1 MDQRLLST
9 VYHTGTDQPGGGPW
23 TQPPNLSGPRRVGL
37 LAAYN
42 SAFRL
47 GDAQGGFYNQG
58 KTVAP
63 LRPGAAA
70 MVTYADGRVD
80 VGAWGTDV
88 AMSASVVSVRENLR
102 LVIDKGAVVP
112 DINDNSGERWGQTLS
127 QKAYVWRTGVGVAA
141 NGDVVF
147 AAGNSLS
154 APTLAQLLLE
164 GGAVR
169 AMELDINPAWTS
181 FNLYGSAAGSPGGE
195 RKLLPDMQPSVT
207 RYDSYS
213 SRDFYAVYAR

>member
-1 MDQRLLST
+1 MSFLTKVLRA
-9 VYHTGTDQPGGGPW
+9 
-23 TQPPNLSGPRRVGL
+23 RE
-37 LAAYN
+37 
-42 SAFRL
+42 
-47 GDAQGGFYNQG
+47 G
-58 KTVAP
+58 KKLKALQT
-63 LRPGAAA
+63 R
-70 MVTYADGRVD
+70 
-80 VGAWGTDV
+80 
-88 AMSASVVSVRENLR
+88 
-102 LVIDKGAVVP
+102 VP

-207 RYDSYS
+207 RYDNYS